1 MPVKTKEELKAYFQN
16 GKVPSQSH
24 YSDLMDTIFSLV
36 TEFPGI
42 ANQFLNGLGQ
52 FVQVNWNDVSGK
64 PTSFS
69 PSGHSAR
76 HISGGTDAI
85 KLDDLALP
93 DNNTDL
99 NASTARHGLLP
110 KLNGVANNALLGN
123 GSWGTPAPA
132 AHNHDA
138 SNIVSGFIT
147 GSVPIAAVLRRRS
160 SALSIASSGNT
171 TITFTE
177 EITDSY
183 NDMASISTGYIY
195 AKVAG
200 FYAIAGH
207 IQFDAV
213 GNSNYWRGLFLNTSN
228 SIGVIAHSGGQGY
241 VSQDLTVMGMCW
253 LNANEYAFMRA
264 YETSGGKNVINAD
277 FSMAK
282 FA

>member
-1 MPVKTKEELKAYFQN
+1 MTVKTKEELKAYFQN

-52 FVQVNWNDVSGK
+52 FVQVKWNDVSGK

-69 PSGHSAR
+69 PSGHSAS

-132 AHNHDA
+132 AHNHNA
-138 SNIVSGFIT
+138 SNIVSGTLIGT
-147 GSVPIAAVLRRRS
+147 TAPGVVLRRT
-160 SALSIASSGNT
+160 SAQGTSGSTTVSYTQKDVDTYGTMAPNLGGYVYSRKSGFYVVSGYVDVFAPSGSCTRACWINT
-171 TITFTE
+171 
-177 EITDSY
+177 
-183 NDMASISTGYIY
+183 STGVIISSQGDQMPVTTYSQLSVTGVVWLESGQY
-195 AKVAG
+195 AYMR
-200 FYAIAGH
+200 FY
-207 IQFDAV
+207 D
-213 GNSNYWRGLFLNTSN
+213 SLNTSIN
-228 SIGVIAHSGGQGY
+228 
-241 VSQDLTVMGMCW
+241 
-253 LNANEYAFMRA
+253 FA
-264 YETSGGKNVINAD
+264 Y
-277 FSMAK
+277 
-282 FA
+282 FAMVGIP